1 MFSCLELFMNCAE
14 MQILWSVVH
23 ELWTKAP
30 NNNPQKHQPDSDPDS
45 KANPNTCKTNGL
57 CRGMQFDGARDS
69 VREDVG

>member
-1 MFSCLELFMNCAE
+1 LFTNYG
-14 MQILWSVVH
+14 Q
-23 ELWTKAP
+23 KPP

-57 CRGMQFDGARDS
+57 RRGMQFDGARDS